1 MSDDRVIEFISR
13 HFVPVAQNLYMI
25 REEKGPAGGFFRG
38 IQKQRPNQYQ
48 GLYLV
53 NADGKVLASHQQFTS
68 EKTWTNEL
76 LSDLKP
82 GLKALGEVKPR
93 DVKHVDPLPYRG
105 TGVRDDGSVVLAIY
119 LRFGIKGVPLREV
132 PDPTID
138 SLTLSAADWS
148 KWVPVKAEAS
158 VTWNLP
164 KGVARKFSR
173 VLGPS
178 DEDSMP
184 RPKEVQSVQF
194 TGNVQS
200 VNDGIAYLVYE
211 GRIKGFHETQS
222 NKGKC
227 HGEATM
233 TGVGAYD
240 VKNNRMLSM
249 TLVFDGIFRGVK
261 PYDEP
266 AKYSAVVEWRREQ
279 AKK

>member
-1 MSDDRVIEFISR
+1 VIEFISS
-13 HFVPVAQNLYMI
+13 HFVPVAQNLYLI
-25 REEKGPAGGFFRG
+25 REARGPAGDFFRG

-76 LSDLKP
+76 LADLKP
-82 GLKALGEVKPR
+82 GLKAFGEVNPR
-93 DVKHVDPLPYRG
+93 NAKHIDPLPHRG
-105 TGVRDDGSVVLAIY
+105 AGARDDGSVVLALY
-119 LRFGIKGVPLREV
+119 VRFGIKGVPLREV

-138 SLTLSAADWS
+138 SIPLSAPEWANWA
-148 KWVPVKAEAS
+148 PLKAEAGA
-158 VTWNLP
+158 TWNVP
-164 KGVARKFSR
+164 EGVARRFSR

-194 TGNVQS
+194 TGKVQS
-200 VNDGIAYLVYE
+200 VRESIAYLVYE

-222 NKGKC
+222 NKGRC

-233 TGVGAYD
+233 TGVGAYEL
-240 VKNNRMLSM
+240 NNGRMLSM
-249 TLVFDGIFRGVK
+249 TLVFDGTFRGVK
-261 PYDEP
+261 PYDQP
-266 AKYSAVVEWRREQ
+266 ARYSAVVEWRREKG
-279 AKK
+279 KKQ